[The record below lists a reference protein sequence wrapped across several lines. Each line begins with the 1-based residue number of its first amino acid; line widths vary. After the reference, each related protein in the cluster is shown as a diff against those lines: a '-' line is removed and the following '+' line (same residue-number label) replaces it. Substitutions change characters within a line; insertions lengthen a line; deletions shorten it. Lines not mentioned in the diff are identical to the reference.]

1 MNYLKKYV
9 NNNTNLVNLVFNEI
23 FKKKSM
29 KLDHIAHRTFKND
42 LVSHT
47 YIKKHSNFK
56 LMNDRFRF
64 TNHHA
69 YAEWWDNI
77 ENKNIYNDSIDK
89 RFHGKPKLFISTY
102 KGVENDPNLINSNI
116 DIDKIDFHIKNP
128 DSIISYKLYREIWE
142 KNQYLAWT
150 LVHRNNINHV
160 AIEVTDINFAF
171 EKVSAILPI
180 NNPETPIQISEDK
193 NLLQF
198 TTKSSLKSVLFEEGP
213 FNIPHNFIEF
223 IERKNN
229 RNGFSMKNAD
239 IIFNS
244 TK

>member
-9 NNNTNLVNLVFNEI
+9 NNNTNLVNIVFNKI

-29 KLDHIAHRTFKND
+29 KLDHISHRTFKND
-42 LVSHT
+42 LVSHN
-47 YIKKHSNFK
+47 YIKKHDNFK

-64 TNHHA
+64 TNHHI
-69 YAEWWDNI
+69 YAEWWDNTK
-77 ENKNIYNDSIDK
+77 NKNLYNDTMDK
-89 RFHGKPKLFISTY
+89 RFYGEPKLFIFTY
-102 KGVENDPNLINSNI
+102 KGVKNDPNLINSNI

-150 LVHRNNINHV
+150 LVHRNEVDHV
-160 AIEVTDINFAF
+160 AIEVTDINVAF
-171 EKVSAILPI
+171 EKVNAILPI
-180 NNPETPIQISEDK
+180 NNPETPIQISKDE

-198 TTKSSLKSVLFEEGP
+198 STKSTLKSVLFEEGP

>member
-1 MNYLKKYV
+1 M
-9 NNNTNLVNLVFNEI
+9 
-23 FKKKSM
+23 
-29 KLDHIAHRTFKND
+29 
-42 LVSHT
+42 
-47 YIKKHSNFK
+47 
-56 LMNDRFRF
+56 
-64 TNHHA
+64 
-69 YAEWWDNI
+69 
-77 ENKNIYNDSIDK
+77 
-89 RFHGKPKLFISTY
+89 
-102 KGVENDPNLINSNI
+102 VEFVYHLLII

-229 RNGFSMKNAD
+229 RDGFSMKNAD